1 MKMCTGIAAICYWL
15 VGYAFAYGE
24 DRAGFIGATKFAL
37 APPTPLPAGTPPGM
51 ALSIFGSTSLTAYFG
66 CRPRP
71 GADENH
77 VRFRRADL
85 DLPLSSSDHLLHR
98 MLMKFSEKALRE
110 IAEARPSFVNKVEE
124 AIAANPALPQ
134 AEVARQ
140 LGMSARTLS
149 RRLAETGTN
158 FARVVEGYR
167 AAMAR
172 SMLRDSDLQIT
183 QIAFVLGYSD
193 VTSFSTAFRR
203 WTGMA
208 PSVWRAGGGD
218 G

>member
-1 MKMCTGIAAICYWL
+1 
-15 VGYAFAYGE
+15 
-24 DRAGFIGATKFAL
+24 
-37 APPTPLPAGTPPGM
+37 
-51 ALSIFGSTSLTAYFG
+51 
-66 CRPRP
+66 
-71 GADENH
+71 
-77 VRFRRADL
+77 
-85 DLPLSSSDHLLHR
+85 
-98 MLMKFSEKALRE
+98 
-110 IAEARPSFVNKVEE
+110 
-124 AIAANPALPQ
+124 
-134 AEVARQ
+134 
-140 LGMSARTLS
+140 MSARTLA